1 MYLSYRQGLV
11 LMSFDCDVLVV
22 GAGPAGSVA
31 ALRLARTGRRVL
43 LCDRAA
49 FPRDKTCGDGLIAD
63 ALAVLQQLGLDE
75 AVRNAA
81 YRTNRLLT
89 ISPGGVEVRFE
100 SNFLVLP
107 RRQFDHLLFE
117 QALSAGATFRHVI
130 VDGPICE
137 GNRVVGASARLPGS
151 EAAIALRAPITL
163 LATGAEGG
171 VLRKFDR
178 DARVGPSGLAV
189 RTYARLADGSDLT
202 DLVISLE
209 RDLLPGYAWAFPAPD
224 GLLNVGVGALSG
236 KSLRSQGINLRSRLD
251 ALLAGKGRLG
261 ALLGPMRA
269 VDRQRGAPL
278 RTGLT
283 GSVLGRPGLAVI
295 GEAGGTTYAVTGE
308 GIGKAMESAMLAA
321 DLIEACEGDP
331 APVGPQFAELMA
343 RRYTAR
349 FAAYTTAE
357 KWVARPFVADYVA
370 RRANSSRWVHDRLTG
385 VINERD
391 LPNRVFSARSIWRLL
406 THA

>member
-1 MYLSYRQGLV
+1 MV
-11 LMSFDCDVLVV
+11 FDCDVIVV

-31 ALRLARTGRRVL
+31 ALRLSQAGRRVVL
-43 LCDRAA
+43 VDRAA

-63 ALAVLQQLGLDE
+63 ALAVLRQLSLE
-75 AVRNAA
+75 ESVRNAA

-100 SNFLVLP
+100 STFFVLP
-107 RRQFDHLLFE
+107 RRQFDQVLFE
-117 QALSAGATFRHVI
+117 RALAAGAEFRQLI
-130 VDGPICE
+130 VDGPIHE
-137 GNRVVGASARLPGS
+137 GDRVVGVVARPPGS
-151 EAAIALRAPITL
+151 ETAIRVRAPLTL

-171 VLRKFDR
+171 VLRKFDEQ
-178 DARVGPSGLAV
+178 ARVSPSGLAV
-189 RTYARLADGSDLT
+189 RTYAQLTRGSDVT

-209 RDLLPGYAWAFPAPD
+209 RDLLPGYAWAFPAP
-224 GLLNVGVGALSG
+224 GGVLNVGVGALSG
-236 KSLRSQGINLRSRLD
+236 KSPRSQGINLRSRLD

-261 ALLGPMRA
+261 AMLGPMQA
-269 VDRQRGAPL
+269 VERQRGAPL
-278 RTGLT
+278 RTGLM
-283 GSVLGRPGLAVI
+283 GSMLGRPGLAIV

-308 GIGKAMESAMLAA
+308 GIGKAMESAMLAS
-321 DLIEACEGDP
+321 DLVEACDGDP
-331 APVGPQFAELMA
+331 AAVGPQFAQAMT
-343 RRYTAR
+343 RRYGAR

-370 RRANSSRWVHDRLTG
+370 RRANTSRWVHDRLTG

>member
-1 MYLSYRQGLV
+1 VDKSV
-11 LMSFDCDVLVV
+11 SMSFDCDVVVV

-31 ALRLARTGRRVL
+31 ALRLAQAGRRVVL
-43 LCDRAA
+43 VDRAA

-63 ALAVLQQLGLDE
+63 ALAVLRQLGLED

-100 SNFLVLP
+100 STFLVLP
-107 RRQFDHLLFE
+107 RRQFDQVLFE
-117 QALSAGATFRHVI
+117 RALSAGAEFRRLI
-130 VDGPICE
+130 VDGPIRE
-137 GNRVVGASARLPGS
+137 GDRVLGVVARPPGS
-151 EAAIALRAPITL
+151 ETAIRVRAPLTL

-171 VLRKFDR
+171 VLRKFD
-178 DARVGPSGLAV
+178 DQARVVPSGLAV
-189 RTYARLADGSDLT
+189 RTYARLTHGSDLT

-209 RDLLPGYAWAFPAPD
+209 RDLLPGYAWAFPAP
-224 GLLNVGVGALSG
+224 GGVLNVGVGALSG
-236 KSLRSQGINLRSRLD
+236 TSLRSQGINLRSRLD

-261 ALLGPMRA
+261 AMLGPMQA
-269 VDRQRGAPL
+269 VERQRGAPL
-278 RTGLT
+278 RTGLL
-283 GSVLGRPGLAVI
+283 GSMLGRPGLAIV

-308 GIGKAMESAMLAA
+308 GIGKAMESAMLAC
-321 DLIEACEGDP
+321 DLIAACGGDP
-331 APVGPQFAELMA
+331 ASVGPQFAQAMT
-343 RRYTAR
+343 RRYSAR

-370 RRANSSRWVHDRLTG
+370 RRANASRWVHDRLTG